1 MKADRAGAAERNR
14 RYRQRLRRDRIVLQV
29 EADQSAL
36 VDALFEA
43 GLISEETEDRAT
55 IAAATAR
62 FLEACTKSVTRLAT
76 KDAALAILAMKSARG
91 NCK

>member
-1 MKADRAGAAERNR
+1 MTEKVARLSGAERNR

-43 GLISEETEDRAT
+43 GLISDETDDRTT
-55 IAAATAR
+55 IAGNKPSSGSMCESCDA
-62 FLEACTKSVTRLAT
+62 SRL
-76 KDAALAILAMKSARG
+76 
-91 NCK
+91 